1 MAHYRFVMTFM
12 AIGACLAAAP
22 AVAHPH
28 VFVDARA
35 EIVFDPAGEITAV
48 RHIWQFDEAFSAFA
62 MQGLD
67 KDGDG
72 KLSDAELQPLAK
84 VNVESLQEYD
94 FFTILSVGKTREVMV
109 PPKEYWLQLHGPRL
123 TLFYTL
129 PLKKP
134 VKVSGKATLEVFD
147 PEYFVAF
154 TFPKDGPVKL
164 NGAPAGCTAAYH
176 PPKEL
181 DAQTMATMAAIPKD
195 QDMSPALID
204 AAAGLAN
211 VISVSC
217 P

>member
-1 MAHYRFVMTFM
+1 MTFM

-35 EIVFDPAGEITAV
+35 EIVFNPAGEITAI

-129 PLKKP
+129 PLKTP
-134 VKVSGKATLEVFD
+134 VKVSGKATVEVFD

-154 TFPKDGPVKL
+154 TFPKDGAVKL

-195 QDMSPALID
+195 QDMPPALID